1 MIESRKP
8 EHQQQSNLLLSYLL
22 GHDKNHMRKESSFR
36 LGIAGPPG
44 AGKSTFVEA
53 FGNYLLNIL
62 PMKSGNS
69 ENRGLC
75 NKLAVVCVDPSSAVT
90 GGSILGDKTRMMEL
104 SLHEKAYV
112 RPTPTRNVLGG
123 LSAYT
128 DDVVSLCQIAGYDF
142 IMIETVGLGQSE
154 IEVKES
160 VDMLMLMVP
169 PGGGDDLQGMKKGIV
184 EVADMVVVTKA
195 DGNFLQAAKHTAADY
210 RGALRITSR
219 MAGSDNIAAG
229 WESPPV
235 LLCSSNTGE
244 GLEKV
249 WDEICRF
256 RGLMVESGILQQ
268 KRQQQTRYWMW
279 KNLQNL
285 IITQTKSNAALRK
298 KAQAL
303 ERDLGDGKTTPHLAA
318 TELLESLVQS

>member
-1 MIESRKP
+1 M
-8 EHQQQSNLLLSYLL
+8 
-22 GHDKNHMRKESSFR
+22 
-36 LGIAGPPG
+36 
-44 AGKSTFVEA
+44 
-53 FGNYLLNIL
+53 LNIL
-62 PMKSGNS
+62 PTKRGNS
-69 ENRGLC
+69 KNRGLC

-90 GGSILGDKTRMMEL
+90 GGSILGDKTCMMEL
-104 SLHEKAYV
+104 SLHEKVSIFLCLLFSDDAKWSSMTHSLTIACKAYV

-154 IEVKES
+154 IEAKES

-303 ERDLGDGKTTPHLAA
+303 ERDLGDGKTTPRLAA